1 MAYQELEIGEDGLS
15 RCGWVGKDPEY
26 MRYHDEEWGVPQPGD
41 QMMFEKIALEG
52 FQAGLSWITILRRR
66 PGFREAFHDFDIDTV
81 ANYTEAD
88 VERLMNDERIIR
100 NKAKI
105 NAVIKNARI
114 TQQLISAKPGALYEL
129 VWSHQPAET
138 NPARKVLAD
147 IPAVTAESEALS
159 KTLRALGFSF
169 VGPTTMYA
177 LMQSE
182 GLVNDHLEGCHR
194 SRSG

>member
-1 MAYQELEIGEDGLS
+1 MAYQNLVTGEDGLA
-15 RCGWVGKDPEY
+15 RCGWVGSDAEY
-26 MRYHDEEWGVPQPGD
+26 MRYHDEEWGVPQQGD
-41 QMMFEKIALEG
+41 QLMFEKIALEG

-66 PGFREAFHDFDIDTV
+66 PGFRDAFHNFDINTV
-81 ANYTEAD
+81 ANYSDAD

-114 TQQLISAKPGALYEL
+114 TQEFIANNPGALCDL
-129 VWSHQPAET
+129 VWEHKPAVQ
-138 NPARKVLAD
+138 NPTRKLLTD
-147 IPAVTAESEALS
+147 IPAVTEESEALS
-159 KTLRALGFSF
+159 KTLRKMGFSF

-182 GLVNDHLEGCHR
+182 GLVDDHLVGCHQAH
-194 SRSG
+194 

>member
-1 MAYQELEIGEDGLS
+1 MQRCAWVTKDQIYIDYHDTEWGKPITGEDAL
-15 RCGWVGKDPEY
+15 
-26 MRYHDEEWGVPQPGD
+26 
-41 QMMFEKIALEG
+41 FERISLEG

-88 VERLMNDERIIR
+88 VEQLMNDERIIR

-114 TQQLISAKPGALYEL
+114 TQELVANKPGALYDL
-129 VWSHQPAET
+129 VWEHKPAVQ
-138 NPARKVLAD
+138 NPTRNHITD
-147 IPAVTAESEALS
+147 IPAVTPESEALS
-159 KTLRALGFSF
+159 KKLRKMGFSF

-182 GLVNDHLEGCHR
+182 GLVDDHVVGCHR
-194 SRSG
+194 AH

>member
-1 MAYQELEIGEDGLS
+1 MAYKDLEFGVDGLA
-15 RCGWVGKDPEY
+15 RCGWVGSDPEY

-41 QMMFEKIALEG
+41 QLMFEKIALEG

-66 PGFREAFHDFDIDTV
+66 PGFRDAFHDFDIDTI
-81 ANYTEAD
+81 ANFTDAD

-105 NAVIKNARI
+105 TSVIKNARI
-114 TQQLISAKPGALYEL
+114 TQELIRDNPGALYDL
-129 VWSHQPAET
+129 VWSHKPEVH
-138 NPARKVLAD
+138 NPTRQVISD

-159 KTLRALGFSF
+159 KTLRKLGFSF

-182 GLVNDHLEGCHR
+182 GLVDDHLAGCHR
-194 SRSG
+194 AQ

>member
-1 MAYQELEIGEDGLS
+1 MAYPNLVIGDDGLA
-15 RCGWVGKDPEY
+15 RCGWVGSDADY

-41 QMMFEKIALEG
+41 QFMFEKIALEG

-66 PGFREAFHDFDIDTV
+66 PGFRAAFDNFDIATV
-81 ANYTEAD
+81 ANYTDAD
-88 VERLMNDERIIR
+88 VDRLMNDERIIR

-105 NAVIKNARI
+105 NSVIKNARI
-114 TQQLISAKPGALYEL
+114 TQELIADNPGALYDL
-129 VWSHQPAET
+129 VWSHQPSVQ
-138 NPARKVLAD
+138 NPTRKVMTD

-159 KTLRALGFSF
+159 KTLRKLGFSF

-182 GLVNDHLEGCHR
+182 GLVDDHLVGCHR
-194 SRSG
+194 SA

>member
-1 MAYQELEIGEDGLS
+1 MPYQDLEIGEDGLA

-41 QMMFEKIALEG
+41 QMVFEKIALEG

-88 VERLMNDERIIR
+88 VERLMSDERIIR
-100 NKAKI
+100 NTAKI

-129 VWSHQPAET
+129 VWSHQPAEK
-138 NPARKVLAD
+138 NPTRKVLAD

-194 SRSG
+194 STSI

>member
-1 MAYQELEIGEDGLS
+1 MAYQDLEIGEDGLA
-15 RCGWVGKDPEY
+15 RCGWVGSDPEY
-26 MRYHDEEWGVPQPGD
+26 MRYHDQEWGVPQPGD
-41 QMMFEKIALEG
+41 QLMFEKIALEG

-66 PGFREAFHDFDIDTV
+66 PGFRDAFHGFDIDTV

-88 VERLMNDERIIR
+88 VERLMTDERIIR

-105 NAVIKNARI
+105 TSVIKNARI
-114 TQQLISAKPGALYEL
+114 TQELTRDNPGALYEL
-129 VWSHQPAET
+129 VWSHKPEVQ
-138 NPARKVLAD
+138 NPTRKVMSD

-159 KTLRALGFSF
+159 KTLRKLGFSF

-182 GLVNDHLEGCHR
+182 GVVDDHLVGCHR
-194 SRSG
+194 AK

>member
-1 MAYQELEIGEDGLS
+1 MAWQNLVTGDDGLN
-15 RCGWVGKDPEY
+15 RCGWVGSDAEY

-41 QMMFEKIALEG
+41 QLMFEKIALEG

-66 PGFREAFHDFDIDTV
+66 PGFRAAFHDFDINTV
-81 ANYTEAD
+81 AGYTDAD
-88 VERLMNDERIIR
+88 VVRIMNDERIIR

-114 TQQLISAKPGALYEL
+114 TQELIADNPGALYDL
-129 VWSHQPAET
+129 VWEHKPAVQ
-138 NPARKVLAD
+138 NPTRNHITD
-147 IPAVTAESEALS
+147 IPAVTPESEALS
-159 KTLRALGFSF
+159 KTLRKMGFSF

-182 GLVNDHLEGCHR
+182 GLVDDHVVGCHR
-194 SRSG
+194 AH

>member
-1 MAYQELEIGEDGLS
+1 MAYKDLEIGEDGLA
-15 RCGWVGKDPEY
+15 RCGWVGSDAEY

-41 QMMFEKIALEG
+41 QLMFEKIALEG

-66 PGFREAFHDFDIDTV
+66 PGFRDAFHDFDIDTV

-88 VERLMNDERIIR
+88 VERLMTDERIIR

-105 NAVIKNARI
+105 TSVIKNAQI
-114 TQQLISAKPGALYEL
+114 TRELTRDNPGALYEL
-129 VWSHQPAET
+129 VWSHKPVVH
-138 NPARKVLAD
+138 NPTRKVMSD

-159 KTLRALGFSF
+159 NTLRKLGFSF

-182 GLVNDHLEGCHR
+182 GVVDDHLVGCHR
-194 SRSG
+194 SQ

>member
-1 MAYQELEIGEDGLS
+1 
-15 RCGWVGKDPEY
+15 
-26 MRYHDEEWGVPQPGD
+26 MRYHDEEWGVPQSGD
-41 QMMFEKIALEG
+41 QLMFEKIALEG

-66 PGFREAFHDFDIDTV
+66 PGFRDAFHDFDIDTV

-88 VERLMNDERIIR
+88 VQRLMSDERIIR
-100 NKAKI
+100 NTAKI

-129 VWSHQPAET
+129 VWLHQPAET

-194 SRSG
+194 STSV

>member
-1 MAYQELEIGEDGLS
+1 MAYPNLVIGDDGLA
-15 RCGWVGKDPEY
+15 RCGWVGSDVEY

-41 QMMFEKIALEG
+41 QFMFEKIALEG

-66 PGFREAFHDFDIDTV
+66 PGFRDAFHNFDIAKV
-81 ANYTEAD
+81 ANYTDAD
-88 VERLMNDERIIR
+88 VDRLMNDERIIR

-105 NAVIKNARI
+105 NSVIKNARI
-114 TQQLISAKPGALYEL
+114 TQELIADNPGALYDL
-129 VWSHQPAET
+129 VWSHQPDVQ
-138 NPARKVLAD
+138 NPTRKVMTD

-159 KTLRALGFSF
+159 KTLRKLGFSF

-182 GLVNDHLEGCHR
+182 GLVDDHLVGCHKAQ
-194 SRSG
+194 

>member
-1 MAYQELEIGEDGLS
+1 MAYPDLVTGEDGLA
-15 RCGWVGKDPEY
+15 RCGWVGSDAEY

-41 QMMFEKIALEG
+41 QLMFEKIALEG

-66 PGFREAFHDFDIDTV
+66 PGFREAFHGFDISTV
-81 ANYTEAD
+81 ANYTDAD
-88 VERLMNDERIIR
+88 VERLMKDERIIR

-105 NAVIKNARI
+105 IAVIKNAQI
-114 TQQLISAKPGALYEL
+114 TQELIRDNPGALYEL
-129 VWSHQPAET
+129 VWSHKPAAQNHT
-138 NPARKVLAD
+138 RKGLAD

-159 KTLRALGFSF
+159 KTLRKLGFSF

-182 GLVNDHLEGCHR
+182 GVVDDHLVGCHR
-194 SRSG
+194 AQ

>member
-1 MAYQELEIGEDGLS
+1 MAWQNLITGDDGVS
-15 RCGWVGKDPEY
+15 RCGWVTSDAEY

-41 QMMFEKIALEG
+41 QLMFEKISLEG

-66 PGFREAFHDFDIDTV
+66 PGFRAAFHDFDINTV
-81 ANYTEAD
+81 AAYTDAD

-114 TQQLISAKPGALYEL
+114 TQELVADNPGALYDL
-129 VWSHQPAET
+129 VWEHKPDVQ
-138 NPARKVLAD
+138 NPTRNQITD
-147 IPAVTAESEALS
+147 IPAVTPESEALS
-159 KTLRALGFSF
+159 KTLRKLGFSF

-182 GLVNDHLEGCHR
+182 GLVDDHVEGCHR
-194 SRSG
+194 AV